1 MGSVSQ
7 SLWRQCC
14 RKTTKT
20 EHKKL
25 LQQAANCSFTVSLSI
40 MGFLLMLSQISAAA
54 GATRVSTE
62 AQTSGEGAAAPPV
75 MQLTHRMAGL
85 EGSKAM
91 RQEGTGMTMEHYN
104 RLLEHDKLRFNNI
117 MMQQQQ
123 QMMRGRQDFE
133 VVDFTLNGNFNAD
146 GLYYTE
152 IQLGTPP
159 QSFYVQMDTGSD
171 LLWIDCSPCI
181 GCPRTSTLGIPITTY
196 SQSSS
201 STSEQIGCSD
211 AFCVTASDQLDGGTL
226 ACTSSC
232 PFETLYGDGSTASG
246 YFVSDLLTYT
256 EISNSSTNSTGSG
269 ATRVSFGCG
278 DSRSGNLKSTQE
290 AVDGLIGFGQSSIS
304 VLSQLAA
311 NGTTPNIFAHCLQG
325 DSNASSTLVIGEVT
339 EPGIVYTS
347 MVPNS
352 THYAAI
358 LLNIAVQGANISSS
372 PILTNSTGAELQVI
386 FDSGTTLAYLVDP
399 FYTEFMTA
407 LNSSINLPLQSLS
420 NGGGSTISCYEDTGS
435 STYTYPNLTLYFEGG
450 TMELGPDSYLEQV
463 SDGNNNNYYCPMW
476 QPSSGD
482 AATDSL
488 LGDIVLQN
496 QIIVYDNEK
505 HQLGWKNFDCSQSI
519 SASLTPNGT
528 PVSQPPTSEAPSE
541 SDQSNSTDPNGS
553 ETLRV
558 YQPLLAFLCILGYLV
573 TMMIN

>member
-1 MGSVSQ
+1 MGS
-7 SLWRQCC
+7 
-14 RKTTKT
+14 
-20 EHKKL
+20 
-25 LQQAANCSFTVSLSI
+25 
-40 MGFLLMLSQISAAA
+40 LLMLLQISAAAAA
-54 GATRVSTE
+54 GATRMSTE
-62 AQTSGEGAAAPPV
+62 AQTSGEGAAAAPV

-104 RLLEHDKLRFNNI
+104 RLVEHDKRRFNNI

-123 QMMRGRQDFE
+123 MKRGRQDFE
-133 VVDFTLNGNFNAD
+133 VVDFILNGNFNAD

-171 LLWIDCSPCI
+171 LLWIDCSPCS
-181 GCPRTSTLGIPITTY
+181 GCPRTSTLEIPLSTY
-196 SQSSS
+196 TQSSS

-211 AFCVTASDQLDGGTL
+211 AFCVTASNELDGGSL
-226 ACTSSC
+226 PCTSDC
-232 PFETLYGDGSTASG
+232 PFEALYGDGSTASG

-256 EISNSSTNSTGSG
+256 EIGNSSTNSTG

-278 DSRSGNLKSTQE
+278 DSRSGNLRSTDE

-325 DSNASSTLVIGEVT
+325 DSNASSTLVIGEIT

-386 FDSGTTLAYLVDP
+386 FDSGTTLAYLVEP

-407 LNSSINLPLQSLS
+407 LNSSINLPLQSLP
-420 NGGGSTISCYEDTGS
+420 NGGGSSISCYEVTGS
-435 STYTYPNLTLYFEGG
+435 TTYTFPNLTLYFEGG
-450 TMELGPDSYLEQV
+450 TMELGPDSYLEQA
-463 SDGNNNNYYCPMW
+463 SDGSNNNYYCPMW

-496 QIIVYDNEK
+496 QIIVYDNEN
-505 HQLGWKNFDCSQSI
+505 HQLGWKDFDCSQTI

-528 PVSQPPTSEAPSE
+528 PVSQPPTSEEAPSE
-541 SDQSNSTDPNGS
+541 ANTTNPNGS

-558 YQPLLAFLCILGYLV
+558 CQPLLAFLCILGYLV
-573 TMMIN
+573 TTVIN

>member
-1 MGSVSQ
+1 MGLVSER
-7 SLWRQCC
+7 LWRQCC

-20 EHKKL
+20 VHKKL

-40 MGFLLMLSQISAAA
+40 MGFLLMLLQISAAA
-54 GATRVSTE
+54 AAATRMSTE
-62 AQTSGEGAAAPPV
+62 AQTSGEGAAAAPV

-104 RLLEHDKLRFNNI
+104 RLLEHDKLRFTNI
-117 MMQQQQ
+117 MMQQQ

-171 LLWIDCSPCI
+171 LLWIDCSPCS
-181 GCPRTSTLGIPITTY
+181 GCPQTSTLQIPLSTY

-211 AFCVTASDQLDGGTL
+211 AFCVTASNELDGGSLT
-226 ACTSSC
+226 CTSDC
-232 PFETLYGDGSTASG
+232 PFDALYGDGSTASG

-278 DSRSGNLKSTQE
+278 DSRTGNLRTTQD

-325 DSNASSTLVIGEVT
+325 DSNASSTLVIGEIT

-386 FDSGTTLAYLVDP
+386 FDSGTTLAYLVEP

-407 LNSSINLPLQSLS
+407 VSKNLSFLTPLQLHKNPCGFVVGTS
-420 NGGGSTISCYEDTGS
+420 
-435 STYTYPNLTLYFEGG
+435 YTFPNLTLYFEGG
-450 TMELGPDSYLEQV
+450 TMELGSDSYLEQAT
-463 SDGNNNNYYCPMW
+463 DGSNNNYYCPVW

-505 HQLGWKNFDCSQSI
+505 HRLGWKNFDCSQSI

-528 PVSQPPTSEAPSE
+528 PVSQPPTSQAPSE
-541 SDQSNSTDPNGS
+541 TEPSGDTNPNGNGS

-558 YQPLLAFLCILGYLV
+558 YQPLLAVLCILGYLV
-573 TMMIN
+573 TMVIN